1 LLYGVED
8 HLQVSGEARSE
19 IERGWIARARALK
32 PILEAAGPR
41 IDEAC
46 ALPQDVLDALFEA
59 KLFRM
64 LLPHTFGGAELEPA
78 TFFQVVSEIAAGDAS
93 AAWCIAQ
100 NSGCSMSAA
109 YLEPGAAHRVFGDAR
124 AAVAWGYSLGPQCRA
139 VPVRGGWRISGT
151 WGFGSGNR
159 HASWVGA
166 HCHRADETGELL
178 KHPDG
183 RPQERTMLIP
193 RSEISIKEGSWN
205 VIGLRGTG
213 SDTYS
218 VSDLFVP
225 SEYSLV
231 PRATA
236 RDHHLAEDALP
247 ELEPERREQGRLYRF
262 SPMNVYQAG
271 FAAVGLGV
279 ARATLDA
286 FIELA
291 SKKTPSGSGS
301 PLREDQWIQSRIA
314 LSEARLGS
322 ANAWLVAIL
331 REIWQEL
338 GAGHARFESRV
349 QMRLASTYAIQE
361 AREVVH
367 ATYAD
372 AGATAIF
379 ENGPFERRLRDMNA
393 VSQQIQAN
401 FAHLQSVGQYYL
413 GLKPG
418 LRYI

>member
-1 LLYGVED
+1 MSGVA
-8 HLQVSGEARSE
+8 GTE
-19 IERGWIARARALK
+19 IELGWIARARALK
-32 PILEAAGPR
+32 PLLEAAAPR
-41 IDEAC
+41 IDAEC
-46 ALPQDVLDALFEA
+46 ALPADVLDALFEA
-59 KLFRM
+59 RLFRM

-100 NSGCSMSAA
+100 SAGCSMSAA
-109 YLEPGAAHRVFGDAR
+109 YMEPAAAHRVFGDAR

-139 VPVRGGWRISGT
+139 TPVLGGWRISGT

-159 HASWVGA
+159 HASWIGA
-166 HCHRADETGELL
+166 HCHRTDEAGEIL
-178 KHPDG
+178 HASEA

-193 RSEISIKEGSWN
+193 RSAVTIKEGSWN
-205 VIGLRGTG
+205 VVGLRGTG

-218 VSDLFVP
+218 VTDLFVP
-225 SEYSLV
+225 AEYSLV

-236 RDHHLAEDALP
+236 RDHHLAEDAQP
-247 ELEPERREQGRLYRF
+247 ELEPERREQGPLYRI
-262 SPMNVYQAG
+262 SPMNVYEAG
-271 FAAVGLGV
+271 FSAVGLGV

-286 FIELA
+286 FIALA
-291 SKKTPSGSGS
+291 TRKTPSGSGN
-301 PLREDQWIQSRIA
+301 PLRDDSWIQSRIA

-322 ANAWLVAIL
+322 ARAWMISIL
-331 REIWQEL
+331 REMSQECVT
-338 GAGHARFESRV
+338 GHPSFDARVRL
-349 QMRLASTYAIQE
+349 RLASTYAIHE
-361 AREVVH
+361 AREIVH
-367 ATYAD
+367 TSYAD

-379 ENGPFERRLRDMNA
+379 ESGPFERRLRDVNA

-418 LRYI
+418 LRFI